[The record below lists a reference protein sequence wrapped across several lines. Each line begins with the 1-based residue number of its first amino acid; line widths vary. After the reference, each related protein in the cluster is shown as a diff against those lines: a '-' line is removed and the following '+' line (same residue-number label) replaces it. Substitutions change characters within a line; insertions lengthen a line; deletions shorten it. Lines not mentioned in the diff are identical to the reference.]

1 MNVQLGKWVIIIG
14 VTLTIFGIVT
24 YFFSDWLNW
33 LGKLPGDFRYENKNV
48 KIYVPLTSM
57 VLVSLIISLLIRVLQ
72 KINQ

>member
-14 VTLTIFGIVT
+14 VTLTIFGIVI